1 MQCTDAGAQ
10 AHEWISDV
18 REHVLL
24 GEQQFGLFEGVD
36 WSELEKYYPNE
47 VEYYRVRGLS
57 RLLVLCV

>member
-1 MQCTDAGAQ
+1 M
-10 AHEWISDV
+10 